1 MPEVGEPRELWR
13 SVAAE
18 PPAANRYERFRA
30 YGKRLV
36 ALPLVDL
43 TIVAPLLGRD
53 TGFPVLAR
61 PAGDAKVSGRSLTA
75 CCPLVPFADV
85 ATEFIVPVAGAVYV
99 TTDGVVEAQSSY
111 DVCSRPSSVRFAGVD
126 AELVLDGN
134 DAAAWWRAVTAESR
148 LAVASETSGV
158 LAAVCDLAVEYAR
171 GREQFG
177 RPVGSFQAVQHMLAG
192 MVSRQHTLASLCE
205 YAAAAEPDELPALGT
220 AAKAYAAEVA
230 LGVVERALQVHGAT
244 GYTQE
249 RPLHHYMKRTMTLA
263 GAWGERRELLR
274 EIGRSRIAAA
284 S

>member
-1 MPEVGEPRELWR
+1 MPEVGDPHELWR

-18 PPAANRYERFRA
+18 PPPANRYERFRG
-30 YGKRLV
+30 YGTRLV
-36 ALPLVDL
+36 PLPLVDL

-53 TGFPVLAR
+53 AGFPVLAR
-61 PAGDAKVSGRSLTA
+61 PEGDATVSGGRLTA
-75 CCPLVPFADV
+75 SCPLVPFGDV
-85 ATEFIVPVAGAVYV
+85 ATEFIVPLAGAVYV
-99 TTDGVVEAQSSY
+99 VTDGAVQTQSAY
-111 DVCSRPSSVRFAGVD
+111 DVCSRPSSVTFAGVD
-126 AELVLDGN
+126 AELVLDG
-134 DAAAWWRAVTAESR
+134 DEAAAWWREVTAESR

-158 LAAVCDLAVEYAR
+158 LAAVCDQAVEYAR

-205 YAAAAEPDELPALGT
+205 YAAAAGPGELPALAT

-263 GAWGERRELLR
+263 GAWGERRDVLR